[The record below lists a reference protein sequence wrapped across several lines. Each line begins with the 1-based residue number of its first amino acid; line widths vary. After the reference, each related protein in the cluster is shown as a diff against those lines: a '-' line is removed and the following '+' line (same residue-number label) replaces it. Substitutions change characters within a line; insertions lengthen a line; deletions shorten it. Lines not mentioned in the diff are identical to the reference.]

1 LAAVPW
7 IDAKLFGSTQVVD
20 EARHAEVF
28 SRYLRDKIGKEYP
41 LADSTHSIF
50 NTILTESRWDFKYL
64 GLQVVLEGLAMGL
77 FSRMY
82 GAAKEPILR
91 RVLKLVMQDESRHFA
106 FGNLSLRRFYDD
118 MAEHERHEREDFAY
132 EVCACMRGRVFP
144 VAAWETIGLP
154 VDACMTATRQGARQS
169 GAQKSAFN
177 RVVPAL
183 KAVGLLS
190 DRIRPHYANMGLL
203 KYEDAPIEPDLD

>member
-1 LAAVPW
+1 MP
-7 IDAKLFGSTQVVD
+7 
-20 EARHAEVF
+20 
-28 SRYLRDKIGKEYP
+28 
-41 LADSTHSIF
+41 
-50 NTILTESRWDFKYL
+50 
-64 GLQVVLEGLAMGL
+64 
-77 FSRMY
+77 
-82 GAAKEPILR
+82 
-91 RVLKLVMQDESRHFA
+91 
-106 FGNLSLRRFYDD
+106 
-118 MAEHERHEREDFAY
+118 EHERHEREDFAY

-203 KYEDAPIEPDLD
+203 KYEDAPIEPELD